1 MHHRNLLSRG
11 HTEISLFYST
21 IQMSILVWLFL
32 RDIMTVSR
40 VWIAII
46 APVCFLL
53 AIGIQYLVGYLMD
66 RWKLIDALQ
75 EWDFKRNPVVMGLT
89 GQPAVDKDDDM
100 AFFRQVEKPLGRVCA
115 ACGSTDDPM
124 DEDGY
129 TDDWVNDR
137 LCEQCKK
144 EAEAVFRLKADR

>member
-1 MHHRNLLSRG
+1 
-11 HTEISLFYST
+11 
-21 IQMSILVWLFL
+21 MSILVWLFL

-40 VWIAII
+40 VWIAMI

-75 EWDFKRNPVVMGLT
+75 QWDFERNPVVMGLT
-89 GQPAVDKDDDM
+89 GQSGHGGQNGPDKDDDM

-115 ACGSTDDPM
+115 VCLTMSDDV
-124 DEDGY
+124 
-129 TDDWVNDR
+129 DWVNDR
-137 LCEQCKK
+137 LCARCNQTYYQG
-144 EAEAVFRLKADR
+144 